1 MPTDGSAS
9 GVIILFP
16 CLITDGILDMV
27 VTGSILLLLLERNEG
42 SKYSEKVYLVFY
54 QRECHAKNSFMGF
67 KNEDF
72 WPRLTHK

>member
-1 MPTDGSAS
+1 
-9 GVIILFP
+9 
-16 CLITDGILDMV
+16 MV
-27 VTGSILLLLLERNEG
+27 VTESILLLLLERNEG

-72 WPRLTHK
+72 WPRLGHK